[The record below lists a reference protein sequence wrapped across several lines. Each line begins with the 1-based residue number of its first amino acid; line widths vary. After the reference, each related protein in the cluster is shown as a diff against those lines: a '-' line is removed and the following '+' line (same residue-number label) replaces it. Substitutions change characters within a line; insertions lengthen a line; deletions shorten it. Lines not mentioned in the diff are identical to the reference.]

1 MAPFFRKKNRE
12 VDMFR
17 ILITLLLWKTFD
29 TFVEFW
35 IYLIEKCNHGSQKVR
50 TDQMAIAST
59 TEHVQTWIHGTI
71 I

>member
-1 MAPFFRKKNRE
+1 
-12 VDMFR
+12 MFR